1 MILRAYIDDS
11 DINKEPISVL
21 AGWIAPAGSWAA
33 FADEWQHGLDMKP
46 KLQYFKMSE
55 CMGFGGE
62 FAGWSEESRDHR
74 LRYFVKLIEEY
85 KFLAVGAVIRTAEYR
100 KIFRNSP
107 MKNFD
112 VPYYLMFFG
121 LMAGLTTS
129 FADIQEAIATKA
141 DKVDFVFDSQPDQ
154 MGKVLA
160 SWSYFKEVAPDHVR
174 PLLGDP
180 PIFRN
185 DMTTLPLQAADLYAW
200 HLRSQETAAFNGG
213 AYQSPWGNA
222 GDSINTANW
231 IWDTGNLEVTRAA
244 LDGANAL
251 SLPVGIWPN

>member
-11 DINKEPISVL
+11 DINREPVSIL

-33 FADEWQHGLDMKP
+33 FADEWQRGLDMKP
-46 KLQYFKMSE
+46 RLKYFKMSE

-62 FAGWSEESRDHR
+62 FAGWSKESRDHR
-74 LRYFVKLIEEY
+74 LRYFVKLIEEH
-85 KFLAVGAVIRTAEYR
+85 KLLAIGGVIRTAEYR
-100 KIFRNSP
+100 EIFRNSP
-107 MKNFD
+107 VKTFD

-121 LMAGLTTS
+121 LMAGLATS
-129 FADIQEAIATKA
+129 FADIQEAVATKA
-141 DKVDFVFDSQPDQ
+141 DKVDFVFDDQPGQ
-154 MGKVLA
+154 MEKVLA
-160 SWSYFKEVAPDHVR
+160 SWSYFKEVAPDHIR

-200 HLRSQETAAFNGG
+200 HLRAQETATFSGE

-222 GDSINTANW
+222 GDAINTANW
-231 IWDTGNLEVTRAA
+231 IWSAHNLEVTRAA
-244 LDGANAL
+244 LDEPNLPGH
-251 SLPVGIWPN
+251 PVGIWPK